1 MDGYARVNGLCQATG
16 APSNNSTKP
25 PTVVTCPAN
34 SVLTNGECVC
44 NSGFTKVNDLC
55 IQSSKCGANSYDN
68 GLGFCVCNSGFYK
81 ATNGSCLA
89 GTACPPSSSRNDK
102 GECVCDA
109 GLTKYG
115 DYCAKC
121 PLGAIFDN
129 ATQKCVYVCGE
140 NSAYNT
146 AQSKCLCLTGY
157 GITNKVCAKCPA
169 NYFVQNN
176 YCVTCP
182 VNSVF
187 SATTKKCECADGF
200 MLSKEGVCVKKCAN
214 NEVYNTKTGV
224 CDCFVGLGKVNGT
237 CQICPAGRTPIADGS
252 CGSCGV
258 NQQLVDGQCICIS
271 GFIPNALKVCTKCS
285 DVNGAFLING
295 ACATCPGD
303 LVYNG
308 QKCACPNGFTKVG
321 VKCK

>member
-25 PTVVTCPAN
+25 PVVVTCPAN

-44 NSGFTKVNDLC
+44 NNGFTKVNGLC

-89 GTACPPSSSRNDK
+89 GTPCPPSSSRNEK

-109 GLTKYG
+109 GLTKYA

-146 AQSKCLCLTGY
+146 VQQKCLCLTGY

-182 VNSVF
+182 VNSIL
-187 SATTKKCECADGF
+187 SSTTKKCECADGF
-200 MLSKEGVCVKKCAN
+200 LLSKEGVCVKKCAN
-214 NEVYNTKTGV
+214 N
-224 CDCFVGLGKVNGT
+224 
-237 CQICPAGRTPIADGS
+237 
-252 CGSCGV
+252 
-258 NQQLVDGQCICIS
+258 
-271 GFIPNALKVCTKCS
+271 
-285 DVNGAFLING
+285 
-295 ACATCPGD
+295 
-303 LVYNG
+303 
-308 QKCACPNGFTKVG
+308 
-321 VKCK
+321 